1 MTDKILLES
10 RVNNV
15 APKKFNRS
23 HAIKLLCREVGRW
36 YLPEGHNEQ
45 FSKEEQKALEEA
57 GVDFKLVTKQNA
69 DNASAVKSK
78 AGKP

>member
-1 MTDKILLES
+1 MNDKILLES
-10 RVNNV
+10 RMDNV
-15 APKKFNRS
+15 APKSFNRKL
-23 HAIKLLCREVGRW
+23 AIKLLCRETGAW
-36 YLPEGHNEQ
+36 YLPQDHSEK
-45 FSKEEQKALEEA
+45 FSNEEQKALEQA